1 MSAISVRDLRK
12 SYGDSIAVDGVSF
25 DVPEGAFFALLGPNG
40 AGKSTTISVICSIS
54 DCDSGAVEIFGKE
67 VSDPSVR
74 SDIGVV
80 FQDPMMDR
88 LLTVR
93 ENLEIRGGMYGLAKG
108 GLKSAV
114 EKAMSVTGCGEFS
127 DRPYGKLSGGQR
139 RRADIARALVHG
151 PRLIILDE
159 PTSGLDPQS
168 RRQIWNTVMGLNRD
182 EGLTVLLTTHYLEE
196 AAGADDVVIIDHGR
210 IAAHGTPSEIRERHS
225 QDRLTIVPSDR
236 EALAAVLERMG
247 VPYTSEQSAF
257 EVLLSRTTDAIPILK
272 EAEGAISSFEVRMGT
287 LDDAFLRITGGEEE

>member
-1 MSAISVRDLRK
+1 MNAITVRGLHK
-12 SYGDSIAVDGVSF
+12 SYGGSMAVDGVSF
-25 DVPEGAFFALLGPNG
+25 DVPEGSFFALLGPNG

-54 DCDSGAVEIFGKE
+54 GCDSGSVEVFGKE

-80 FQDPMMDR
+80 FQDSMMDR

-93 ENLEIRGGMYGLAKG
+93 ENLEVRGGMYGLSKG
-108 GLKSAV
+108 DLAEAV
-114 EKAMSVTGCGEFS
+114 GRAVSVTGCDEFA

-168 RRQIWNTVMGLNRD
+168 RRLIWDTVMGLNRE

-196 AAGADDVVIIDHGR
+196 AAGADDVVIMDHGR
-210 IAAHGTPSEIRERHS
+210 IAAHGTPSEIREKHS
-225 QDRLTIVPSDR
+225 QDRLVIVPSDK
-236 EALAAVLERMG
+236 EALEAILDRIG
-247 VPYTSEQSAF
+247 VKYTWVQSSA
-257 EVLLSRTTDAIPILK
+257 EVLLSRTVDAIPILV
-272 EAEGAISSFEVRMGT
+272 EAEGCISSFEVRMGT
-287 LDDAFLRITGGEEE
+287 LDDAFLRITGGVDE

>member
-1 MSAISVRDLRK
+1 MNAISVRGLHK
-12 SYGDSIAVDGVSF
+12 SYGGSMAVDGVSF
-25 DVPEGAFFALLGPNG
+25 DVPEGSFFALLGPNG

-54 DCDSGAVEIFGKE
+54 GCDSGSVEVFGKE

-80 FQDPMMDR
+80 FQDSMMDR

-93 ENLEIRGGMYGLAKG
+93 ENLEVRGGMYGLSKG
-108 GLKSAV
+108 DLAEAV
-114 EKAMSVTGCGEFS
+114 GRAVSVTGCDEFA

-168 RRQIWNTVMGLNRD
+168 RRLIWDTVMGLNRE

-196 AAGADDVVIIDHGR
+196 AAGADDVVIMDHGR
-210 IAAHGTPSEIRERHS
+210 IAAHGTPSEIREKHS
-225 QDRLTIVPSDR
+225 QDRLVIVPSDK
-236 EALAAVLERMG
+236 EALEAILDRIGAKYSWV
-247 VPYTSEQSAF
+247 QSSA
-257 EVLLSRTTDAIPILK
+257 EVLLSRTVDAIPILV
-272 EAEGAISSFEVRMGT
+272 EAEGCISSFEVRMGT
-287 LDDAFLRITGGEEE
+287 LDDAFLRITGGVDE

>member
-1 MSAISVRDLRK
+1 MSAISVKDLRK

-25 DVPEGAFFALLGPNG
+25 DVPEGTFFALLGPNG

-54 DCDSGAVEIFGKE
+54 GCDSGTVEIFGKE

-80 FQDPMMDR
+80 FQDSMMDR

-93 ENLEIRGGMYGLAKG
+93 ENLEIRGGMYGLSKG
-108 GLKSAV
+108 DLKSAV
-114 EKAMSVTGCGEFS
+114 DKAIAVTGCEEFS

-182 EGLTVLLTTHYLEE
+182 EGMTVLLTTHYLEE

-225 QDRLTIVPSDR
+225 QDRVTIVPADK
-236 EALAAVLERMG
+236 EALLRILDGLG
-247 VPYTSEQSAF
+247 VAYSCEQSTV
-257 EVLLSRTTDAIPILK
+257 EVLLSRTVDAIPILK
-272 EAEGAISSFEVRMGT
+272 AAEGAISSFEVRMGT
-287 LDDAFLRITGGEEE
+287 LDDAFLRITGGEDE

>member
-1 MSAISVRDLRK
+1 MNAISVNELRK
-12 SYGDSIAVDGVSF
+12 SYGDSLAVDGVSF
-25 DVPEGAFFALLGPNG
+25 EVPEGSFFALLGPNG

-54 DCDSGAVEIFGKE
+54 GCDSGSAKVFGKD

-74 SDIGVV
+74 TDIGVV

-93 ENLEIRGGMYGLAKG
+93 ENLEVRGGMYGMSKADLG
-108 GLKSAV
+108 SAV
-114 EKAMSVTGCGEFS
+114 DRAISVTGCGEFS

-139 RRADIARALVHG
+139 RRADIARALVHS

-168 RRQIWNTVMGLNRD
+168 RRQIWDTVMGLNRD

-225 QDRLTIVPSDR
+225 QDRMTMVPSDM
-236 EALAAVLERMG
+236 EALEGVLKGMG
-247 VPYTSEQSAF
+247 VEYTCTQSYV
-257 EVLLSRTTDAIPILK
+257 EVLLSRTLDAIPILK
-272 EAEGAISSFEVRMGT
+272 AADGCISSFEVRMGT
-287 LDDAFLRITGGEEE
+287 LDDAFLRITGGSDE

>member
-1 MSAISVRDLRK
+1 MNAISVKDLRK
-12 SYGDSIAVDGVSF
+12 SYGDSLAVDGVSF
-25 DVPEGAFFALLGPNG
+25 DVPEGSFFALLGPNG
-40 AGKSTTISVICSIS
+40 AGKSTTISVICSIAG
-54 DCDSGAVEIFGKE
+54 CDSGSVSVFGKE
-67 VSDPSVR
+67 VSDLSVR
-74 SDIGVV
+74 ADIGVV
-80 FQDPMMDR
+80 VQDPMMDR

-93 ENLEIRGGMYGLAKG
+93 ENLEVRGGMYGLSKE
-108 GLKSAV
+108 GLRSAV
-114 EKAMSVTGCGEFS
+114 EKAMSVTGCDEFS

-139 RRADIARALVHG
+139 RRADIARALVHS

-168 RRQIWNTVMGLNRD
+168 RRMIWDTVMGLNRT

-225 QDRLTIVPSDR
+225 QDRLVIVPSDKG
-236 EALAAVLERMG
+236 ALLSVLDGLG
-247 VPYTSEQSAF
+247 VSYSSVQSTV
-257 EVLLSRTTDAIPILK
+257 EVLLSRTVDAIPILK
-272 EAEGAISSFEVRMGT
+272 AAESHISSFEVRMGT